1 MRACDTRFTESKGS
15 PPGMSIVQRPEP
27 LSGHPEPERS
37 PQRFTVSSRDIA
49 ILIALLAATTI
60 LSQFFR
66 SALAVIA
73 PELINDLNLSP
84 RALGL
89 ANGGFFAALMI
100 AQVAVGVA
108 FDRIGPRKTVGAL
121 SILMTLGA
129 ALHALADN
137 GPTLVAARVV
147 TGIGCAGSFMS
158 ALVLVS
164 AWMPPS
170 RWSTGL
176 SWVFGTSQ
184 IGILLAGAPLAL
196 ATGVIGWRASF
207 LGMAV
212 LAAIAGVLFF
222 TFVRDRPP
230 GPPVA
235 TPPREHPGVLDGVRQ
250 IVAIPGIL
258 PVFAL
263 FGVAYAAVAT
273 VTGLWAGP
281 YLKDV
286 FGLDAPA
293 RGLVLTVMAL
303 LQMASVLLL
312 GPLDRRFDTR
322 KWLIVAGAAATLI
335 FLAALAVIPRPP
347 LWLAVTLL
355 CAMNATTAYNTLLL
369 THMRA
374 HFPDHLAGR
383 GSTTGNISQLA
394 GAAVLPILTGY
405 IPAWFGSTDAGYALE
420 AYRLIFATLA
430 VSLAAGLS
438 VYVVMAR
445 DIRPSDRM

>member
-1 MRACDTRFTESKGS
+1 
-15 PPGMSIVQRPEP
+15 MSTSQSLEP
-27 LSGHPEPERS
+27 HSDHPEPDRTT
-37 PQRFTVSSRDIA
+37 QRFVVSARDIA

-73 PELINDLNLSP
+73 PELIHDLSLSP

-108 FDRIGPRKTVGAL
+108 FDKVGPRKTVGGL

-129 ALHALADN
+129 ALHALADD
-137 GPTLVAARVV
+137 GLTLVAARVV

-176 SWVFGTSQ
+176 SWVFGSSQ

-212 LAAIAGVLFF
+212 MAAVAGVMFF
-222 TFVRDRPP
+222 VFVRDRPP
-230 GPPVA
+230 GLPVTGPA
-235 TPPREHPGVLDGVRQ
+235 PVQPGVFDGVRQ
-250 IVAIPGIL
+250 IVAIRGIL

-286 FGLDAPA
+286 YGLDAPA
-293 RGLVLTVMAL
+293 RGVVLTLLAL
-303 LQMASVLLL
+303 MQMASVLVY
-312 GPLDRRFDTR
+312 GPLDRIFDTR
-322 KWLIVAGAAATLI
+322 KWLIVAGATATLAS
-335 FLAALAVIPRPP
+335 LTALACLPQPP
-347 LWLAVTLL
+347 LWLALTLL
-355 CAMNATTAYNTLLL
+355 CAMNSTTAYNTLLL

-374 HFPDHLAGR
+374 HFPNHLAGR
-383 GSTTGNISQLA
+383 GSTTGNMAQLG
-394 GAAVLPILTGY
+394 GASVLPILTGF
-405 IPAWFGSTDAGYALE
+405 IPAWFGATDMGYAPE

-430 VSLAAGLS
+430 VSLAAGLG
-438 VYVVMAR
+438 VYILMAR